1 LGDGSATLAR
11 LGRSTLRV
19 VADRLRGT
27 VRDGVPRGV
36 EDIDA
41 RWVEAALQAAHPGA
55 KVEALSRAGGHS
67 GTTTRERFDVAAPG
81 TGVDSLFVKI
91 TPVGWPQRIFGHAM
105 RLGEMEVR
113 FYQELAGDVPVR
125 VPRVF
130 AARATSGHERFVLL
144 LEDVAQGGARFVE
157 LGDQAGEA
165 EARAVVTALASL
177 HAAFWQSPRF
187 ETDLAWVRCLE
198 RRGAELP
205 IERFLTAQM
214 VTRAVRRYGASMPP
228 VFERAAIL
236 VRDHRDALEARWSA
250 GPRTLVHG
258 DCHIGNLFFE
268 GDGVG
273 FLDWQVLARAPGLR
287 DVGYFLSNSVPS
299 EVAQKHEADLVAHYC
314 AELRAAG
321 VDAPSAEEAWTQY
334 RAFALY
340 GWLAA
345 AFTVGAGGMQDE
357 RNATAGVLRATRSI
371 ERLGSTEVF
380 DL

>member
-1 LGDGSATLAR
+1 LGG
-11 LGRSTLRV
+11 STLRG
-19 VADRLRGT
+19 VADRLRGPL
-27 VRDGVPRGV
+27 RDGVPRSV

-41 RWVEAALQAAHPGA
+41 LWIEQALQGSHPGA
-55 KVEALSRAGGHS
+55 KVEALARAGGHS
-67 GTTTRERFDVAAPG
+67 GTTTRERFEVVAPG
-81 TGVDSLFVKI
+81 TGIESLFVKI

-113 FYQELAGDVPVR
+113 FYQELAERVPVR
-125 VPRVF
+125 TPHVY
-130 AARATSGHERFVLL
+130 AARATPGHERFVLL
-144 LEDVAQGGARFVE
+144 LEDVAGSGTRFVE
-157 LGDQAGEA
+157 LGDRAGEA

-177 HAAFWQSPRF
+177 HAAFWESPRF
-187 ETDLAWVRCLE
+187 ESDLAWLRCLE

-214 VTRAVRRYGASMPP
+214 VTRAVRRHGAAMPP
-228 VFERAAIL
+228 CFERAAVL
-236 VRDHRDALEARWSA
+236 VSDHRDVLEATWSA

-268 GDGVG
+268 GDTVG

-299 EVAQKHEADLVAHYC
+299 EVAEKHEADLIELYC
-314 AELRAAG
+314 GELRAAG
-321 VDAPSAEEAWTQY
+321 IDAPAAEVAWRQY

-357 RNATAGVLRATRSI
+357 RNASAGLLRATRSI